1 MSLSKWPPGGH
12 IGFFGFQ
19 TLTLLWLW
27 ISTSNFSSTILM
39 YMGRS
44 LLIFSNVILKMAAIL
59 DFSVSGLYRWQ
70 GFRDVS
76 QVCFG
81 ISISNFIC
89 MLMVVIGKR
98 LLIFSEF
105 TFKMAAWW
113 PYWIFWFPDSNFS
126 LALNISTPNLSGTIL
141 MYMCRSLLILATLIS
156 KWPPGSHIG
165 IFGFRTLTLVW
176 LWISTANLSGTILIY
191 MGRSLLIFSDVTFKM
206 AAWWPY
212 WIFWFP
218 D

>member
-1 MSLSKWPPGGH
+1 M
-12 IGFFGFQ
+12 
-19 TLTLLWLW
+19 
-27 ISTSNFSSTILM
+27 
-39 YMGRS
+39 
-44 LLIFSNVILKMAAIL
+44 AIL
-59 DFSVSGLYRWQ
+59 VFSVSGLCRWQ

-89 MLMVVIGKR
+89 MLMVVIGKS
-98 LLIFSEF
+98 LLIFSEV

-113 PYWIFWFPDSNFS
+113 PYWIFWFPDSQFS
-126 LALNISTPNLSGTIL
+126 FALNINSKLKWHNTYVCVGAYRFS
-141 MYMCRSLLILATLIS
+141 ATLIS
-156 KWPPGSHIG
+156 KWPSGSHIG
-165 IFGFRTLTLVW
+165 ISGFRTLTLVW

-191 MGRSLLIFSDVTFKM
+191 MGRSLLVFSDVTFKM
-206 AAWWPY
+206 DAWWPY